1 MNDTAAG
8 EIRNAMT
15 VDVEDYFQVSA
26 FEKYIAR
33 ADWDALEP
41 RVERNTNRILDLFAE
56 HGVKATF
63 FVLGWVAERYPALL
77 RRMADEGHEIASHGY
92 SHVRASEQSEAEFR
106 QDVSRA
112 RKLLEDL
119 SGTPVVG
126 YRAASYSIG
135 RKNLWALS
143 VLDEEGYRYS
153 SSIYPVR
160 HDLYGMPEAPRFAFF
175 PLGRGR
181 ILEVPV
187 TTLSLG
193 GKTFPCGGGGFFR
206 LYPYLLSKLALA
218 HINRRERESGIFYFH
233 PWEIDPQQPRPGV
246 RLDLRTRIRHYL
258 NLSRMENRI
267 RALLRDFA
275 WQRMDRIFLDE
286 KNLQHRMEHELGN

>member
-63 FVLGWVAERYPALL
+63 FVLGWVAERYPSLL

-206 LYPYLLSKLALA
+206 LYPYMLSKLALA
-218 HINRRERESGIFYFH
+218 HINGRERESGIFYFH

>member
-63 FVLGWVAERYPALL
+63 FVLGWVAERYPSLL

-218 HINRRERESGIFYFH
+218 HINGRERESGIFYFH